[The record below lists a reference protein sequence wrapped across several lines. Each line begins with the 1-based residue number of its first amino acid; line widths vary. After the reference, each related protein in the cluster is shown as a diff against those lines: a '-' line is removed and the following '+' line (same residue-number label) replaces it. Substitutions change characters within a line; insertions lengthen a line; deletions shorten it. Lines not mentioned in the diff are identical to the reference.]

1 MSEENNFQRITE
13 AINYLEQNFKAQP
26 SLEQIAKHLNL
37 SPAHF
42 QRIFTEWAGVS
53 PKQFLQFLTL
63 EHAKTILKTKTP
75 LLQTTYQSGLSSS
88 SRLHDLFIKIQ
99 GMSPAEF
106 QNGGQ
111 NLHINYDYYD
121 SHFGQI
127 LIASTSKGICYLAF
141 ENENKQALK
150 ELKDLFLKAELHQ
163 TQDKIQ
169 KSALTFF
176 QPNTDKAKTST
187 IPPLHLH
194 IKGTPFQIQ
203 VWSALLKI
211 PSGQLS
217 TYGQIANQIHN
228 PKACRAVGSA
238 VGDNPVSYLIPC
250 HRVIQSTGLFG
261 QYHWGKD
268 RKTAMIGWEAAQ
280 Q

>member
-1 MSEENNFQRITE
+1 MSEKNNFQRITE
-13 AINYLEQNFKAQP
+13 AISYLEKNFKAQP
-26 SLEQIAKHLNL
+26 TLEQIAKHLNL

-53 PKQFLQFLTL
+53 PKQFLQFLTH

-99 GMSPAEF
+99 GMTPAEF

-111 NLHINYDYYD
+111 NLQINYDYYD
-121 SHFGQI
+121 SRFGQI

-141 ENENKQALK
+141 ENAKSQALK
-150 ELKDLFLKAELHQ
+150 ELKELFPKAQLTHQ
-163 TQDKIQ
+163 SDQIQ

-176 QPNTDKAKTST
+176 QPTPPTSPT
-187 IPPLHLH
+187 LQLHL
-194 IKGTPFQIQ
+194 KGTPFQIQ

-211 PSGQLS
+211 PSGHLS
-217 TYGQIANQIHN
+217 TYGEIAKQIHN

-280 Q
+280 QKL